1 MSSPYAIRPGGALKF
16 KTGNK
21 RKAKSSMSN
30 SVRQRADKEGAGELD
45 DTHEPSSSSG
55 SGSSRNNDSTDHSHE
70 QLPRTRS
77 RDTLPVTAPPDDP
90 LPYMTKAERE
100 LVNVR
105 RKRVC
110 IDALTS

>member
-1 MSSPYAIRPGGALKF
+1 
-16 KTGNK
+16 
-21 RKAKSSMSN
+21 MSN

-55 SGSSRNNDSTDHSHE
+55 SGSSRNNDSTDYSHE